1 MKSKNHC
8 GGTDMDSTSIIN
20 GPYLLAPT
28 AKSLTLAWE
37 MDQPG
42 KMQVICYQEGQEVAR
57 VAGQS
62 ARESGCPAKEE
73 GYCLYTA
80 VLTGLHSCTAYKY
93 AIAAGGRTLAEGSFK
108 TLANMPE
115 KIRLITMSDSH
126 LFHTEKAFTAMVQQK
141 QPDFILHGGD
151 ISFGTGY
158 QHEQY
163 VNNWFQKVP
172 EVLRCT
178 PAYYIPGN
186 HDDGPF
192 YEELFANP
200 LAETVNSLDG
210 GHTYS
215 FDYGCTHFVM
225 VDSNPWGLFEM
236 NAVNSGIAADAAT
249 KKRIKAALDWLEQDL
264 RSEAAQK
271 AIWRVMVTHHP
282 YTDVFNNRYIVPLAE
297 RCGVQLVISGHLHY
311 YIKSISVDPQVGAR
325 TVYAAQGSTQ
335 EPEAECSGRCDE
347 KRLLGDFPEV
357 AAMGKNNYGQL
368 EITPQSLEYKLYGFE
383 EKGGEKLVDTIH
395 LTPEAPSVKLS
406 EIMLHRLD
414 NNGRVEIQAVAENF
428 GSGLASVT
436 LPLWD
441 NQTMHPLNLF
451 GTEENSH
458 VVLLE
463 PGEKKKVTAI
473 YTAVVQGEHVIRVL
487 DTKLFLVVFEPV
499 QLSYAHMKLF
509 TGSGPEADCLTAG
522 IEATN
527 NLDREVFVPV
537 PFYLNQR
544 IAESRN
550 VFFRGHEKKYIEFQ
564 YRFRQGGDYQVSIG
578 DQLPK
583 EITIAGGIRIV
594 PRVHDKSGH
603 GHWAWLHGT
612 PKVIA
617 TADGAVVKLEEYG
630 DYIEIPASP
639 ELECPTGFSG
649 MVWAQVDRLARPQEM
664 GHNPLMVRGK
674 SVGWGATYFMRMVI
688 ERAGGLKWGTC
699 HDITEYAWQGG
710 HADLGNWMHYA
721 MTFDKKQGGSSYCNG
736 QEEAHV
742 PGIAAKDTLRQWGKE
757 PIFIG
762 YSYIGHV
769 IPELGRPKYFTHL
782 PASVS
787 QVRFYKAG
795 LTKKENAAVYAHP
808 GEKGPQEEELA
819 VWLDFRDILTV
830 GTHTTEWRHPAV
842 YSQAFLA
849 QKKYWKFKQLKVK
862 AVLPL
867 PAAMKA
873 VVEVSDDGT
882 SVKGSKKIVLKD
894 GTQYID
900 LASLPAAQYLRI
912 ITEFSAEVGADGTFV
927 PELQEYQ
934 VTAYNETD
942 FTEMFWST
950 RPAWEKG
957 TFTGAVG
964 FAPRDRLREFP
975 EYTDVIHG

>member
-1 MKSKNHC
+1 
-8 GGTDMDSTSIIN
+8 MDTKPIVN

-28 AKSLTLAWE
+28 AEAITVAWE
-37 MDQPG
+37 MERPAEL
-42 KMQVICYQEGQEVAR
+42 QVIWYQAGREAGR
-57 VAGQS
+57 VNAQY
-62 ARESGCPAKEE
+62 AREPACPAREE

-80 VLTGLHSCTAYKY
+80 VLTGLDSGTAYEY
-93 AIAAGGRTLAEGSFK
+93 EIAAAGSRLAASSFRTLSEA
-108 TLANMPE
+108 PE
-115 KIRLITMSDSH
+115 KIRLVTLSDSH
-126 LFHTEKAFTAMVQQK
+126 LFYTEKAFGAMVEK
-141 QPDFILHGGD
+141 SKPDFILHGGD

-163 VNNWFQKVP
+163 VNNWFQKLP
-172 EVLRCT
+172 AVLSHT

-192 YEELFANP
+192 YEELFAKP
-200 LAETVNSLDG
+200 LAETVNSPDG

-236 NAVNSGIAADAAT
+236 NAVNSGITADAAT
-249 KKRIKAALDWLEQDL
+249 KKRIKDTLDWIEKDL
-264 RSEAAQK
+264 QGKAAQK
-271 AIWRVMVTHHP
+271 AVWRVMITHHP

-297 RCGVQLVISGHLHY
+297 RCGVNLVIGGHLHY
-311 YIKSISVDPQVGAR
+311 YIKSVSVDPRVGAR
-325 TVYAAQGSTQ
+325 TVYVCQGSTQ
-335 EPEAECSGRCDE
+335 DPEAAFSGRCEE

-368 EITPQSLEYKLYGFE
+368 EITPEALDYRLYGFQPD
-383 EKGGEKLVDTIH
+383 GGEKLVDTIH
-395 LTPEAPSVKLS
+395 LTPEEPKVKLS
-406 EIMLHRLD
+406 EIELRRLD
-414 NNGRVEIQAVAENF
+414 NNGRVEVRALAENQ
-428 GSGLASVT
+428 GSSLATVI

-441 NQTMHPLNLF
+441 NQTLHEINLF
-451 GTEENSH
+451 GMEENSH

-463 PGEKKKVTAI
+463 PGEKKKAAAV
-473 YTAVVQGEHVIRVL
+473 YTAVAQGDHEIRVAEE
-487 DTKLFLVVFEPV
+487 KLPLVVFEPA

-509 TGSGPEADCLTAG
+509 TGQGPEADCLTAG
-522 IEATN
+522 IEAVN

-537 PFYLNQR
+537 PLYLNQR
-544 IAESRN
+544 IVESRN
-550 VFFRGHEKKYIEFQ
+550 VFFRGHEKKYIEFH

-578 DQLPK
+578 DQLPR

-603 GHWAWLHGT
+603 GHWALLHGN
-612 PKVIA
+612 PKVI
-617 TADGAVVKLEEYG
+617 TAADKTMVKLEEYG

-639 ELECPTGFSG
+639 ELVCPEGFSG
-649 MVWAQVDRLARPQEM
+649 MVWARVDRLAKPQEM

-710 HADLGNWMHYA
+710 HAELGNWTHYA
-721 MTFDKKQGGSSYCNG
+721 MTFDKKAGGSSYCDG
-736 QEEAHV
+736 RVAAHV
-742 PGIAAKDTLRQWGKE
+742 SGIDAGDTLRQWDRE
-757 PIFIG
+757 PIFVG

-769 IPELGRPKYFTHL
+769 IPEIGRPKYFTHL
-782 PASVS
+782 PGAVS
-787 QVRFYKAG
+787 QVRFYRAG
-795 LTKKENAAVYAHP
+795 LTEKENNEIYAHP
-808 GEKGPQEEELA
+808 IEKGPRAEDLA

-842 YSQAFLA
+842 YSQDFLTE
-849 QKKYWKFKQLKVK
+849 KKYWRFKQLKTK

-867 PAAMKA
+867 QAAMKA
-873 VVEVSDDGT
+873 TVEVSDDGT
-882 SVKGSKKIVLKD
+882 SIKGSKKIVLKD
-894 GTQYID
+894 GTHYID
-900 LASLPAAQYLRI
+900 LSSLPAAQYLRI
-912 ITEFSAEVGADGTFV
+912 VTEFSADVGAEGTFV

-942 FTEMFWST
+942 FTKMFWST
-950 RPAWEKG
+950 QPAWEKG